1 MKTQVFSR
9 RAFVARLAVRTGVVV
24 SATHLVTAC
33 DKKESARDE
42 DRTAVDFC
50 DDLSA
55 VSENDLALR
64 KKFAYVDKS
73 PIEDNQCDNC
83 NLFLP
88 PKSEQRCG
96 GCMLFKGP
104 VDKSGYCTYWAP
116 KVEE

>member
-1 MKTQVFSR
+1 MKIQVSSR
-9 RAFVARLAVRTGVVV
+9 RAFVARLAFHTGVVL
-24 SATHLVTAC
+24 SAGYLVMAC
-33 DKKESARDE
+33 DKKQSARND
-42 DRTAVDFC
+42 DVTPVDFC

-64 KKFAYVDKS
+64 KQFAYVDAS
-73 PIEDNQCDNC
+73 PIEDSQCDNC

-104 VDKSGYCTYWAP
+104 VAKSGYCTYWAP
-116 KVEE
+116 KVEG